1 MAPTGYG
8 GRVEGLSSVAAAL
21 EAGRVE
27 RLQVTGRSGSSWRLA
42 GLVDLARDR
51 GVAIHRR
58 ATLEGISVTSSPQG
72 VVADCRPI
80 RPVTLSQLVSE
91 SAPASLV
98 VVDHITD
105 PRNLGA
111 IARSAV
117 AAGTP
122 RLVLPRRRGSP
133 LTPTAFKV
141 AAGALEHARV
151 CLVSSI
157 AETIRQLSRMDVW
170 SVGLTA
176 EASDSLFGLPL
187 LTAPVALV
195 VGSEHRGLSRLV
207 IDRVDQLASIPMTPH
222 SESLNASVAA
232 GLALFELARMRG
244 SFDKSPGD

>member
-8 GRVEGLSSVAAAL
+8 GRVEGLSAVAAAL
-21 EAGRVE
+21 EAGRVD
-27 RLQVTGRSGSSWRLA
+27 RLQVAGRAGSSSRLA
-42 GLVDLARDR
+42 GLLDLARDS

-58 ATLEGISVTSSPQG
+58 ATLEGIAVTSSPQG
-72 VVADCRPI
+72 VVADCRLLRSAP
-80 RPVTLSQLVSE
+80 LSRLVSE
-91 SAPASLV
+91 ATPASLV

-122 RLVLPRRRGSP
+122 RLVIPRRRGSP
-133 LTPTAFKV
+133 LTPTVFKV
-141 AAGALEHARV
+141 AAGALEHALV
-151 CLVSSI
+151 CLVSSVP
-157 AETIRQLSRMDVW
+157 ETIRQLARMDVW

-176 EASDSLFGLPL
+176 GAPDSLFGLPL

-195 VGSEHRGLSRLV
+195 VGSEHRGLSQLV
-207 IDRVDQLASIPMTPH
+207 SDRVDQLASIPMTPQ

-244 SFDKSPGD
+244 AFDKPPGN